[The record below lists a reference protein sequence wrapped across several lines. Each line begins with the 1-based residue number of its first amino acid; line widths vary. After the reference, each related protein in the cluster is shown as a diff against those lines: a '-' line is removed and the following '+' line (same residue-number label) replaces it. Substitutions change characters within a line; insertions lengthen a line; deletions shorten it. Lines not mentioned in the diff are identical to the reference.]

1 MELGKPKTR
10 DIILNISFDVYEILN
25 NYISKPLYNTT
36 IQLIYTT
43 IDNNVNVLN
52 TRTKLNNKI
61 KLI

>member
-1 MELGKPKTR
+1 MKIGETKTR

-25 NYISKPLYNTT
+25 NYISKSLYNTT

-43 IDNNVNVLN
+43 TDNNVNVLN
-52 TRTKLNNKI
+52 TRVKLNNRI